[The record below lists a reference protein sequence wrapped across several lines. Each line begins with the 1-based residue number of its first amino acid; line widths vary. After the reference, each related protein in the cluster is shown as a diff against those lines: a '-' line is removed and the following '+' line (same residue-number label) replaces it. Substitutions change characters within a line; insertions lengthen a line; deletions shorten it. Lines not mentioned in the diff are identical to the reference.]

1 MRVGALDT
9 GETIRLLAIDLAILV
24 ALALLIGFIAPR
36 CPDRWFSRD
45 VGPLRLTRWDRVAV
59 YRRVGIPWF
68 SKWLPEG
75 GSWLGGESKSSL
87 FGYDADSLRA
97 YLIEVR
103 RGEWVHFLSAFT
115 FLVIVPFNPWQLIVL
130 WFLIVGVGNM
140 VFFLVLRYNQV
151 RITSLLARMTR

>member
-1 MRVGALDT
+1 MDVGSA
-9 GETIRLLAIDLAILV
+9 AILLLIDFLVLV
-24 ALALLIGFIAPR
+24 AMAITIGFIAPR
-36 CPDRWFSRD
+36 CPDRWFARD
-45 VGPLRLTRWDRVAV
+45 VGPLRLTRYDSVRA

-68 SKWLPEG
+68 AKWLPEG

-87 FGYDADSLRA
+87 FGIDAASLEA

-115 FLVIVPFNPWQLIVL
+115 FLVIVAFNPWQFILL

-140 VFFLVLRYNQV
+140 VFFLVLRYNQM
-151 RITSLLARMTR
+151 RITSLLRRMQR